1 MSAPDEEKK
10 IIIDEDWK
18 SQVQAEREA
27 VAKADSGEAA
37 GRQAESPATDS
48 GDADETLPPLPPP
61 SFAELVTMLATQASV
76 SLSQGADPND
86 KQRKEH
92 LSFAKHFIDLLAV
105 VEEKTTGNLSAD
117 EAQMLD
123 NLLHELRM
131 AYVQLNR

>member
-1 MSAPDEEKK
+1 MSNPEEEKT

-18 SQVQAEREA
+18 SQVQAEKEA
-27 VAKADSGEAA
+27 VARAESGKADSGTTETS
-37 GRQAESPATDS
+37 GTDEQS
-48 GDADETLPPLPPP
+48 LPSLPPP

-76 SLSQGADPND
+76 SLQQAADPAEQ
-86 KQRKEH
+86 QRKEH

-105 VEEKTTGNLSAD
+105 VETKTAGNLTAD
-117 EAQMLD
+117 EAKMLD